1 MTKDKKLG
9 KSFSFL
15 LHQKWKVQK
24 ILRSQQSCQEML
36 DKNCILVGDKPIM
49 RYVDAAI
56 IKFTNDGM
64 SNIII
69 KARGMYISR
78 AVDVAEITK
87 RKLDYVKVKYVVIW
101 SDDMKNEEGKSVRK
115 STIEIEITR

>member
-1 MTKDKKLG
+1 
-9 KSFSFL
+9 
-15 LHQKWKVQK
+15 
-24 ILRSQQSCQEML
+24 ML

-87 RKLDYVKVKYVVIW
+87 RKLDYVKVKDVVIG
-101 SDDMKNEEGKSVRK
+101 SDDMKNEEGKKVRK